1 MAEKTPAVKKTQI
14 SLEDYLKIQEKQAK
28 SKLKLHFP
36 LMVKIIVGV
45 PIGYLIFLIVYF
57 LIYLRFVAE
66 H

>member
-1 MAEKTPAVKKTQI
+1 MADKAVPKKIQI
-14 SLEDYLKIQEKQAK
+14 SLEDYLKVKEKQAK

-36 LMVKIIVGV
+36 MLVKVIVGI
-45 PIGYLIFLIVYF
+45 PAGYLIFLIVYF